1 VWSNVVSRAPVVPR
15 TARSAPQWRLLL
27 QASHPLQA
35 LALAVV
41 VGVLAAYSDRPAREA
56 LVAAA
61 AVLLVQLVAGLLND
75 VCDAPLDRHGKVAGK
90 PIASGELPRGN
101 ATYFLAVLL
110 LLAIPVSLQ
119 NGTLAGVALLA
130 TLPVAYVHDRI
141 LHRTAFSFLGW
152 ALTFALYCV
161 FLAYGG
167 WGGGRHGDTPTWQ
180 FAAISA
186 ALGVCVH
193 FATTLPDLVDDN
205 RSGVRN
211 LPLRIAL
218 RTGAPRLLLATGAVS
233 LVVLA
238 GWVVIGLDPGLR
250 AW

>member
-1 VWSNVVSRAPVVPR
+1 M
-15 TARSAPQWRLLL
+15 LLG
-27 QASHPLQA
+27 ASHPRQA
-35 LALAVV
+35 AAAAVV
-41 VGVLAAYSDRPAREA
+41 IGVLAAYSDRPAREA

-75 VCDAPLDRHGKVAGK
+75 VSDAPLDRRGKVAGK
-90 PIASGELPRGN
+90 PIASGDLPRGN
-101 ATYFLAVLL
+101 ATYLLAVLVL
-110 LLAIPVSLQ
+110 VAVPVSLQ

-130 TLPVAYVHDRI
+130 TLPVAYVHNRI
-141 LHRTAFSFLGW
+141 LHRTAFSFVGW
-152 ALTFALYCV
+152 AATFALYCV

-180 FAAISA
+180 FAAASA

-193 FATTLPDLVDDN
+193 FLTTLPDLVDDN

-218 RTGAPRLLLATGAVS
+218 RNGAPRLLLATGAVS
-233 LVVLA
+233 VLVLA
-238 GWVVIGLDPGLR
+238 GWVLVGLDPGLR

>member
-1 VWSNVVSRAPVVPR
+1 MSNVISGGVHAVPR
-15 TARSAPQWRLLL
+15 ANRTPQWRMLLRAAHPV
-27 QASHPLQA
+27 QAVS
-35 LALAVV
+35 LAVAI
-41 VGVLAAYSDRPAREA
+41 GALAAYSDRPARESLIA
-56 LVAAA
+56 GT
-61 AVLLVQLVAGLLND
+61 AVLLVQLLTGLLND
-75 VCDAPLDRHGKVAGK
+75 VCDAPLDRRGRVPGK
-90 PIASGELPRGN
+90 PIASGDLPRGN
-101 ATYFLAVLL
+101 ATYLIVVLL

-119 NGTLAGVALLA
+119 NGTPAGLALLA

-141 LHRTAFSFLGW
+141 LHRTPFSFVGW
-152 ALTFALYCV
+152 AATFALFCV

-193 FATTLPDLVDDN
+193 FATTLPDLVRDN

-218 RTGAPRLLLATGAVS
+218 RTGAPRLLMITIAVS
-233 LVVLA
+233 VLVLA

>member
-1 VWSNVVSRAPVVPR
+1 M
-15 TARSAPQWRLLL
+15 LLL
-27 QASHPLQA
+27 AAHPVQAVLF
-35 LALAVV
+35 AVA
-41 VGVLAAYSDRPAREA
+41 VGVLAGYSDRSVRESA
-56 LVAAA
+56 VAAV
-61 AVLLVQLVAGLLND
+61 AVLLVQLAAGLLND
-75 VCDAPLDRHGKVAGK
+75 VCDAPLDRRGKVSGK
-90 PIASGELPRGN
+90 PIAAGDLPRGN
-101 ATYFLAVLL
+101 ATYVIAVLL
-110 LLAIPVSLQ
+110 LLALPAALQ

-130 TLPVAYVHDRI
+130 TVPVAYVHDRI
-141 LHRTAFSFLGW
+141 LHRTAFSWLGW
-152 ALTFALYCV
+152 AATFALLCV

-186 ALGVCVH
+186 VLGVCVH
-193 FATTLPDLVDDN
+193 FLTTLPDLVDDN

-218 RTGAPRLLLATGAVS
+218 RTGAPRLLLATLVVS
-233 LVVLA
+233 LLALA